1 MVLVVKKGVANLTQ
15 VVHIKREEILAKA
28 SKVLTLV
35 GAPDDLA
42 LSVAESLVKAQERG
56 HTSHGIMRLTE
67 YVEFVKSG
75 QVVPS
80 ALPRLSSERGAVL
93 NVDGQ
98 WGWGQVACK
107 FAVDLVVERALKFG
121 IASVAIN
128 SCNHIGRLGE
138 YVEMVSERSLV
149 ALMFCNSGPSVAAFG
164 GKTRLFGTNPFA
176 AAIPSSDGD
185 IVIDFATAGTAEGKL
200 RVAHSNRDQVP
211 IGLVIT
217 KDGEPTSDP
226 GAFYEGGALLPFGGH
241 KGYCLSFLIDLL
253 GGALSGI
260 HPAMNP
266 SYSPGNGTV
275 LIAMDPD
282 FFTGRENFNQDISE
296 AKKLIKGSPA
306 IDLDSPILLPGEV
319 EENTK
324 RKNQELVEIPA
335 KVWEKIVELEKSLA
349 LT

>member
-1 MVLVVKKGVANLTQ
+1 MANLTQ

-35 GAPDDLA
+35 GTPDDLA

-67 YVEFVKSG
+67 YVEFVKIG

-80 ALPRLSSERGAVL
+80 ALPLISSERGAVI

-107 FAVDLVVERALKFG
+107 FAVDLVVERALKIG

-138 YVEMVSERSLV
+138 YVEMISERSLV
-149 ALMFCNSGPSVAAFG
+149 ALMFCNSGPNVAAFG

-185 IVIDFATAGTAEGKL
+185 IVIDFATASTAEGKL
-200 RVAHSNRDQVP
+200 RVAHSNGDQVP

-217 KDGEPTSDP
+217 KDGEPTSNP

-241 KGYCLSFLIDLL
+241 KGYCLSLLIDLL

-260 HPAMNP
+260 HPAMNS
-266 SYSPGNGTV
+266 SYNLGNGTV

-282 FFTGRENFNQDISE
+282 FFTGRESFNQDISE
-296 AKKLIKGSPA
+296 AKKLIKESPA
-306 IDLDSPILLPGEV
+306 IDLDLPILLPGEV
-319 EENTK
+319 EDNAK
-324 RKNQELVEIPA
+324 RKNQ
-335 KVWEKIVELEKSLA
+335 KIVEMPAKNWEIIMELEESLA
-349 LT
+349 LA

>member
-1 MVLVVKKGVANLTQ
+1 MANLTQ
-15 VVHIKREEILAKA
+15 SVYIKREELLAKA

-35 GAPDDLA
+35 GTPNNLA

-56 HTSHGIMRLTE
+56 HSSHGIMRLTE

-93 NVDGQ
+93 NIDGQ

-107 FAVDLVVERALKFG
+107 FAVDIVVERALKFG

-138 YVEMVSERSLV
+138 YVEMVSERSFV
-149 ALMFCNSGPSVAAFG
+149 ALMFCNSGPNVAAFG

-176 AAIPSSDGD
+176 AAIPSIDGD

-200 RVAHSNRDQVP
+200 RLAHSNGDQVP

-241 KGYCLSFLIDLL
+241 KGYCLSLLIDLL

-260 HPAMNP
+260 HPAMNS
-266 SYSPGNGTV
+266 SYNLGNGTV

-282 FFTGRENFNQDISE
+282 FFTGREKFNQDVSE
-296 AKKLIKGSPA
+296 AKKRIKESPA
-306 IDLDSPILLPGEV
+306 IDLDLPILLPGDA
-319 EENTK
+319 EENAK

-335 KVWEKIVELEKSLA
+335 KNWELIMELEKSLV

>member
-1 MVLVVKKGVANLTQ
+1 M
-15 VVHIKREEILAKA
+15 
-28 SKVLTLV
+28 
-35 GAPDDLA
+35 
-42 LSVAESLVKAQERG
+42 
-56 HTSHGIMRLTE
+56 
-67 YVEFVKSG
+67 
-75 QVVPS
+75 
-80 ALPRLSSERGAVL
+80 
-93 NVDGQ
+93 
-98 WGWGQVACK
+98 
-107 FAVDLVVERALKFG
+107 
-121 IASVAIN
+121 AIN

-149 ALMFCNSGPSVAAFG
+149 ALMFCNSGPNVAAFG

-200 RVAHSNRDQVP
+200 RVAHSNGDQVP

-241 KGYCLSFLIDLL
+241 KGYCLSLLIDLL

-260 HPAMNP
+260 HPAMNS
-266 SYSPGNGTV
+266 SYNLGNGTV

-282 FFTGRENFNQDISE
+282 FFTGREKFNQDISE
-296 AKKLIKGSPA
+296 AKKLIKESPA
-306 IDLDSPILLPGEV
+306 IDLDSPILLPGDV

-335 KVWEKIVELEKSLA
+335 KNWELIMELEKSLA